1 MIDIFPPNYW
11 RNREI
16 FSLILF
22 IWLFNII
29 FLLTLL
35 KGQRYTTYH
44 TIIPMSFEFTF
55 TCPNLLKIA
64 RLETDNDMQL
74 ENTETVLDLKSF
86 RVNASLKSTPS
97 QNYVLLEYV
106 SLVYSGAYK
115 IIYSITISVY
125 FWWFDLLSFWKLDYG
140 DFYLCVLRLSFRSD
154 LPTLCRWCR
163 HLTFSFSHLT
173 WVHTTTQNLGAD
185 IKTRYM
191 VTAYSLNPPSP
202 DTNSLDK
209 G

>member
-1 MIDIFPPNYW
+1 MPKP
-11 RNREI
+11 
-16 FSLILF
+16 
-22 IWLFNII
+22 
-29 FLLTLL
+29 
-35 KGQRYTTYH
+35 
-44 TIIPMSFEFTF
+44 
-55 TCPNLLKIA
+55 A

-74 ENTETVLDLKSF
+74 ENTEAALDLKSF
-86 RVNASLKSTPS
+86 RVNVSLKSTPS

-115 IIYSITISVY
+115 IIYWGYSITISVY

-140 DFYLCVLRLSFRSD
+140 DFYLCVLRLSSD
-154 LPTLCRWCR
+154 QIFFWPTLCRWCR

-185 IKTRYM
+185 IKTRYV
-191 VTAYSLNPPSP
+191 VTAYSLSPPSP
-202 DTNSLDK
+202 DIKSLDK